1 MAKKEYSI
9 GIEQTRYK
17 EFKIE
22 ADSPEEALRII
33 SDAYFKEAI
42 KLDDSTIEEVTAQI
56 MEPEEDSTDAVSIGK
71 YWFLNVLE
79 NS

>member
-1 MAKKEYSI
+1 MAKKEYTI

-17 EFKIE
+17 EFKVE
-22 ADSPEEALRII
+22 ADSPEEALRTI

-42 KLDDSTIEEVTAQI
+42 ELDDSTIEEVTAQI
-56 MEPEEDSTDAVSIGK
+56 MEPEEDSTAVSIGK

>member
-1 MAKKEYSI
+1 MAKKEYTI

-17 EFKIE
+17 EFKVE
-22 ADSPEEALRII
+22 ADSPEEALRTI

-42 KLDDSTIEEVTAQI
+42 EC
-56 MEPEEDSTDAVSIGK
+56 K